1 MIDKSDIVTLN
12 NNAVSHIIGGNHG
25 KAAKTLVKALMYLK
39 KFDSVKTRKPL
50 LCRNKKR
57 RKKQNFD
64 DDGRKNNSDKANEMT
79 TIRNNILVS
88 IELPEVSSSEYSKLE
103 IENENE
109 FVFFNHAFVID
120 HDFEDDAIQ
129 QQYIDKLSMIV
140 MLYNV
145 ALCHHRVG
153 VKYGNTKS
161 NEFKNALMTYNTVN
175 SSITQLRNEYGK
187 NYDLLQYILLLT
199 LALWNNMGH
208 IHTYFYQ
215 QEESNKCLKCIR
227 RVVLATK
234 EYSPKLIFQNDS
246 KIHFFFKNLIFCPV
260 DVYSIA
266 AAA

>member
-1 MIDKSDIVTLN
+1 M
-12 NNAVSHIIGGNHG
+12 G
-25 KAAKTLVKALMYLK
+25 
-39 KFDSVKTRKPL
+39 
-50 LCRNKKR
+50 
-57 RKKQNFD
+57 
-64 DDGRKNNSDKANEMT
+64 NEMT

-187 NYDLLQYILLLT
+187 NY
-199 LALWNNMGH
+199 
-208 IHTYFYQ
+208 
-215 QEESNKCLKCIR
+215 
-227 RVVLATK
+227 
-234 EYSPKLIFQNDS
+234 
-246 KIHFFFKNLIFCPV
+246 
-260 DVYSIA
+260 
-266 AAA
+266 